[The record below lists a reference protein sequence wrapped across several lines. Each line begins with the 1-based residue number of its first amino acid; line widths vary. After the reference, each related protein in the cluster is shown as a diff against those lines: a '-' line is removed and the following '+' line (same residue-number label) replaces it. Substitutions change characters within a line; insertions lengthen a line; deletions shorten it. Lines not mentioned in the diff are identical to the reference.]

1 MSFHR
6 ARIKS
11 NTRKIS
17 IRNNVIDEV
26 KSTKFLGI
34 VLDDKLKWTDC
45 RFGAL
50 PVPTEPQRETSFHRL
65 CVAFVESV
73 SLQLCRE
80 DETSIVI

>member
-1 MSFHR
+1 MIITTSCSR
-6 ARIKS
+6 PMLA
-11 NTRKIS
+11 T

-50 PVPTEPQRETSFHRL
+50 PTELQRETSFHRL

-73 SLQLCRE
+73 SLQLHPA
-80 DETSIVI
+80 IVTLA